1 MSEESGIGSQESE
14 GPTRRALLQAI
25 GASLAMGAGGAGL
38 LSAQDAAHVHHAV
51 AADRAKG
58 DYKPKCFT
66 PHEYA
71 TLRRLAELIVPADE
85 HSKGALDAGAPEFID
100 LLASNNKEL
109 AAIYTGGMGWLD
121 EQMKQHHQAAFLE
134 AQPAQQTAM
143 LDLIAYRKNEAAHP
157 ELGPGVRFFTWVRN
171 MVVDA
176 YYTSKVGMD
185 DLGFMGN
192 TVVAEFHVP
201 EEAVAYAL
209 KRSGL

>member
-1 MSEESGIGSQESE
+1 MSNLDHIS
-14 GPTRRALLQAI
+14 RRALLQSI
-25 GASLAMGAGGAGL
+25 GASLALSASGAGL
-38 LSAQDAAHVHHAV
+38 LSAQDAGHVHHAV
-51 AADRAKG
+51 AADRAQG

-85 HSKGALDAGAPEFID
+85 HSKGALDAGAAEFID
-100 LLASNNKEL
+100 LLASHNDEL

-121 EQMKQHHQAAFLE
+121 EQMKHRYAAAFLD

-157 ELGPGVRFFTWVRN
+157 ELGPGIHFFTWVRN

-176 YYTSKVGMD
+176 YYTSQTGMD

-192 TVVAEFHVP
+192 KALSQFSVP
-201 EEAVAYAL
+201 EEAIQYAL